1 MVYIDPPYNTGN
13 DFVYADDFV
22 DEVSEFFLRSNQVD
36 REGNRLTANP
46 ETSGRFHSDWLSM
59 MYSRLKLSRNLLRDD
74 GLIVIHI
81 DENEYPNLEKLLAEI
96 YGEKNNLG
104 TIVWDKRNPK
114 GDATGV
120 AQQHELI
127 CIYCKDRE
135 FFKTTCEFQRPKE
148 NAGKMLAKAKQIL
161 SKEGGVTEKA
171 RKEYKDWVNQ
181 QDLTGGKRHIIKS
194 MTMATSSVRF
204 LWRGR
209 IRKKHRK
216 IISFR

>member
-1 MVYIDPPYNTGN
+1 M
-13 DFVYADDFV
+13 
-22 DEVSEFFLRSNQVD
+22 
-36 REGNRLTANP
+36 
-46 ETSGRFHSDWLSM
+46 
-59 MYSRLKLSRNLLRDD
+59 
-74 GLIVIHI
+74 
-81 DENEYPNLEKLLAEI
+81 
-96 YGEKNNLG
+96 
-104 TIVWDKRNPK
+104 WDKRNPK

-181 QDLTGGKRHIIKS
+181 QDLTGGEKAYNQIDDNGDVFRPV
-194 MTMATSSVRF
+194 SSYGVAE
-204 LWRGR
+204 
-209 IRKKHRK
+209 
-216 IISFR
+216 